1 MQEMVRQIDSHK
13 EEQKNYLESVLG
25 KKAGWGRSQR
35 QELGVSWVDQTCKV
49 QEEGLLIFEQLA
61 ED

>member
-1 MQEMVRQIDSHK
+1 MVRQIDSHK

-35 QELGVSWVDQTCKV
+35 QSWVCLLGVYQTCKV
-49 QEEGLLIFEQLA
+49 LGRRFANL
-61 ED
+61 